1 MMEHVSLIVLV
12 VSLALYLLCRG
23 HFIWSNEEF
32 SFDDEDN
39 VDVHRQRYTDNDQY
53 HFHDV
58 YVPVEDT
65 SDQAVIH
72 AWLLI
77 PREFIGSMPVVLL
90 SHGLGAQKDMGLMN
104 YGEHFAGAGYAV
116 LIMDYR

>member
-1 MMEHVSLIVLV
+1 M
-12 VSLALYLLCRG
+12 
-23 HFIWSNEEF
+23 
-32 SFDDEDN
+32 
-39 VDVHRQRYTDNDQY
+39 
-53 HFHDV
+53 

-77 PREFIGSMPVVLL
+77 PRELIGSMPVVLL